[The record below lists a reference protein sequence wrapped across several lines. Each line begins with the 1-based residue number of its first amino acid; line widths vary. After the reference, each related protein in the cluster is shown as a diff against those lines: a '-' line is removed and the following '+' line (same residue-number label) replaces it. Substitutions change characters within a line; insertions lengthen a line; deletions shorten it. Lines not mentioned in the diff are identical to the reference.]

1 MGSNCKL
8 ICWIIGAIVGLLAY
22 LTMRPGVAMLLALIL
37 ALLVVFIVGYVLS
50 TLVCKGDTAATDA
63 AATDAATPTPA
74 PVADIQSAGRGN
86 PAAPADEPAAVPEVA
101 DATVPAPVAGPG
113 TRPAGLDGAR
123 GGQAD
128 DLRRIKGVGPKLAE
142 TLHEMGFYHFDQIA
156 AWTAEEVAWVDQN
169 LKGFK
174 GRVSRD
180 NWVEQ
185 ARQLAT
191 GEETEFS
198 KRVDK
203 GDVY

>member
-22 LTMRPGVAMLLALIL
+22 LTMRPGVAVLLALIL
-37 ALLVVFIVGYVLS
+37 ALLVVFIVGYVLT
-50 TLVCKGDTAATDA
+50 TLVCKADA
-63 AATDAATPTPA
+63 APVDTPQPA
-74 PVADIQSAGRGN
+74 PAPIADIPAEALQS
-86 PAAPADEPAAVPEVA
+86 PAAPAEAPATAPVVA
-101 DATVPAPVAGPG
+101 DVTASEPVEGPG

-156 AWTAEEVAWVDQN
+156 AWTSAEVAWVDQN